1 MQRAA
6 EMLTSPR
13 IHSLMFLPWLVLFLS
28 IPFASPCLEFRSF
41 QKILQ
46 SRAFYIIH
54 LQKLQ
59 LDCTTTTFLSLNSF
73 SLTTLLFKGA
83 LLHLH
88 SAEHSASLVH
98 AQKAALF
105 ITLICICTFLSRR
118 PGRHFVSTPNA
129 LASRCSAEPC
139 GSLSLRNST

>member
-1 MQRAA
+1 
-6 EMLTSPR
+6 MLTSPH
-13 IHSLMFLPWLVLFLS
+13 IHSLMFLPWLVLLLS

-46 SRAFYIIH
+46 SYSPFFYITH
-54 LQKLQ
+54 SQKLQ

-98 AQKAALF
+98 AHKAALF
-105 ITLICICTFLSRR
+105 ITFICICTFLSRR